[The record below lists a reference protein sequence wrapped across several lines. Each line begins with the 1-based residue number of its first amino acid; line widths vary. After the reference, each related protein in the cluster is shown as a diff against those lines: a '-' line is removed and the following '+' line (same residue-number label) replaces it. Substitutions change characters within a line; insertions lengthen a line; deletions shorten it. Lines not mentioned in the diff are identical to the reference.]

1 MFVYEFKVY
10 PKPQQITAINEAIRT
25 SQFVRNKVLRY
36 WMDNRGIGQ
45 PEMFRYNTLLRKKF
59 KFVEELNSHACQ
71 AAVERTLKAV
81 NRFYDNCK
89 NQVKGK
95 KGYPKFKK
103 NTRSVEY
110 KVSGWKLS
118 ENRKY
123 ITFTDQKGIGILKLV
138 GSRDLNFYQ
147 IEQIK
152 RVRIVRRADEYYVQ
166 FTIQADPRERVKP
179 LTPSQKAVGIDL
191 GIKYFLAD
199 SQGNMEANPQFYRKG
214 EKSLN
219 RLNRKKSKKF
229 KKGRP
234 QSKNYQKA
242 RNRYA
247 RKHLKVSRQR
257 EEFVKRVALRLI
269 QSNDLV
275 AYEDLNVQGL
285 VRNRH
290 LAKSISDAGWY
301 LFRRWLEYFGYKYGK
316 VTVAVPPYNT
326 SQKCSYCGQKVQ
338 KSLSTRTHICSH
350 CGFIED
356 RDINAAINILK
367 LALCTVGHTGSKA
380 WGDLPSSLV
389 GAILVGYGESMNQ
402 ESSHL

>member
-1 MFVYEFKVY
+1 
-10 PKPQQITAINEAIRT
+10 
-25 SQFVRNKVLRY
+25 
-36 WMDNRGIGQ
+36 MDNRGIGQ
-45 PEMFRYNTLLRKKF
+45 PEMFRYNTILRKEF

-81 NRFYDNCK
+81 NRFYENCK

-118 ENRKY
+118 DNRKY
-123 ITFTDQKGIGILKLV
+123 INFIDKKGIGSFKLI
-138 GSRDLNFYQ
+138 GSRDLHFYQ

-152 RVRIVRRADEYYVQ
+152 RVRIVRRANGYYVQ
-166 FTIQADPRERVKP
+166 FAIQADPRERVKP
-179 LTPSQKAVGIDL
+179 LIPSQKAVGIDL

-199 SQGNMEANPQFYRKG
+199 SQGNIEANPQFYRKG
-214 EKSLN
+214 EKSLK
-219 RLNRKKSKKF
+219 RLNRRKSKKF
-229 KKGRP
+229 KKGKP
-234 QSKNYQKA
+234 QSKNYHRA

-247 RKHLKVSRQR
+247 RKHLKVSTIQR

-275 AYEDLNVQGL
+275 AYEDLNVKGL

-326 SQKCSYCGQKVQ
+326 SQNCSNCGQKVQ
-338 KSLSTRTHICSH
+338 KSLSSRTHVCSH

-389 GAILVGYGESMNQ
+389 GVILLGYGESVNQ
-402 ESSHL
+402 ESSCIDSRGVSNGWIPVHGNLFANFFEFF

>member
-1 MFVYEFKVY
+1 M
-10 PKPQQITAINEAIRT
+10 
-25 SQFVRNKVLRY
+25 
-36 WMDNRGIGQ
+36 
-45 PEMFRYNTLLRKKF
+45 
-59 KFVEELNSHACQ
+59 
-71 AAVERTLKAV
+71 ERTLKAV
-81 NRFYDNCK
+81 NRFYENCK
-89 NQVKGK
+89 NKVKGK

-123 ITFTDQKGIGILKLV
+123 ITFIDKKGIGRLKLI
-138 GSRDLNFYQ
+138 GSRDLHFYQ

-152 RVRIVRRADEYYVQ
+152 RVRIVRRADGYYVQ
-166 FTIQADPRERVKP
+166 FAIQADPTHKAKS
-179 LTPSQKAVGIDL
+179 LTPSQKAIGIDL
-191 GIKYFLAD
+191 GSKYFLAD
-199 SQGNMEANPQFYRKG
+199 SQGNIEANPQFYRKG
-214 EKSLN
+214 ETCLS
-219 RLNRKKSKKF
+219 RLNRRKSKKF
-229 KKGRP
+229 KKGKP
-234 QSKNYQKA
+234 ISKNYQKA

-247 RKHLKVSRQR
+247 RKHLKGRGEAFALKDYATNRKVIYANASPVQQR

-275 AYEDLNVQGL
+275 AYEDLNVKGL

-301 LFRRWLEYFGYKYGK
+301 LFRRWLEYFGCKYGK

-326 SQKCSYCGQKVQ
+326 SQNCSNCGQKVQ

-367 LALCTVGHTGSKA
+367 LALSVVGHTGSKA
-380 WGDLPSSLV
+380 WGDLPSSDSWSNPGRLW
-389 GAILVGYGESMNQ
+389 
-402 ESSHL
+402 